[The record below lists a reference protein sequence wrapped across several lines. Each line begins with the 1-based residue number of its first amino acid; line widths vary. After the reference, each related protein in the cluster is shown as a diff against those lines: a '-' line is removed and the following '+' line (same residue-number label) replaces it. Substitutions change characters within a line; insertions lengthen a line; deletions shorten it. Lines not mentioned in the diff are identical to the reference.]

1 MFTFLSTQNKRDYSH
16 YGPSDDSKRES
27 DYGYYGP
34 QVERRSY
41 SQSPFVLLPEEGTV
55 GAIPLLSRRITTQH
69 QVRVIPQLGRRTVT
83 HQLRVIPQL
92 GRRTAMHQLRVQTQ
106 LSRITVIPHRSRTI
120 TTLRVIPPFVTK
132 MRTHQLLWWL
142 TKTYFP
148 SH

>member
-1 MFTFLSTQNKRDYSH
+1 MGPATTVKERVITVTMGHKLSGEPIHN
-16 YGPSDDSKRES
+16 
-27 DYGYYGP
+27 
-34 QVERRSY
+34 
-41 SQSPFVLLPEEGTV
+41 LP
-55 GAIPLLSRRITTQH
+55 LSFCQKKVHRRITTQH
-69 QVRVIPQLGRRTVT
+69 QVRVIPQLGRRTVTHQLRVIPQLGWRTVT